1 MILQPFANLLKRT
14 QNPDNFKKGID
25 MIVSFRDT
33 IPEQYRQ
40 MIAAYFNGMIL
51 NGIAASKQSKGLTM
65 QADYAK
71 SKIPVKAKAPEN
83 VVVPAETLQKY
94 TGEYYLSEETVQVK
108 MKDGKTLTLT
118 IPEQPEMELTPV
130 SGNKFAVK
138 YMDDYTIE
146 FTSGDKGEITGFTLT
161 APGGEEKATKKK

>member
-1 MILQPFANLLKRT
+1 
-14 QNPDNFKKGID
+14 
-25 MIVSFRDT
+25 
-33 IPEQYRQ
+33 
-40 MIAAYFNGMIL
+40 MIL

-94 TGEYYLSEETVQVK
+94 TGEYYLGEETVQVK
-108 MKDGKTLTLT
+108 MKEGKTLTLT

-130 SGNKFAVK
+130 STNKFAVK
-138 YMDDYTIE
+138 YMDGYSIE

-161 APGGEEKATKKK
+161 TPGGEEKATKKK

>member
-1 MILQPFANLLKRT
+1 
-14 QNPDNFKKGID
+14 

-83 VVVPAETLQKY
+83 VVVPAEPCRSIQGILPERGDSPGKN
-94 TGEYYLSEETVQVK
+94 
-108 MKDGKTLTLT
+108 KDGKNSY
-118 IPEQPEMELTPV
+118 P
-130 SGNKFAVK
+130 
-138 YMDDYTIE
+138 DY
-146 FTSGDKGEITGFTLT
+146 S
-161 APGGEEKATKKK
+161 